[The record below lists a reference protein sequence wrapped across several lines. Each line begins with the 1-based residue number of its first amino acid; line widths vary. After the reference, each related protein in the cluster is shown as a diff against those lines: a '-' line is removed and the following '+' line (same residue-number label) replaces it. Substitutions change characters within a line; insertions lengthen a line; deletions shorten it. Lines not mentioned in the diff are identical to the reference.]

1 VKKVIISY
9 LLDIGIKP
17 HYKGFDYLVSAL
29 VLTTSAK
36 SRMPIGEIYK
46 IIAVEHDVTKDRVER
61 CLRTVV
67 TIYFETM
74 DNPPKYKFTNAE
86 FIFLCTE
93 QIKLRTDTFPSSLG
107 LT

>member
-1 VKKVIISY
+1 MKKEIISY

-29 VLTTSAK
+29 VLTTAAK
-36 SRMPIGEIYK
+36 SRMPIGEIY
-46 IIAVEHDVTKDRVER
+46 ILIAAEHAVTKDRVER

-93 QIKLRTDTFPSSLG
+93 QIKLRADISSMP
-107 LT
+107 